1 MAGEST
7 AARSFV
13 SRPWLA
19 VAVLVGGATLLSL
32 IDASQIQYDRALRGE
47 PITWLH
53 ALAHAVPV
61 WFAWAALTPVVTRL
75 TARIHRMGAPAVRV
89 AIHALAGIAI
99 VSVHVAVVGLV
110 SRLVHVGFVSLS
122 DITPAFLKYAG
133 LTFPGGLVVY
143 ALLAGGWYAARL
155 QAGYREREEAARLL
169 ELQAVELEALVAQ
182 SQLRYLQAQLQPHF
196 LFNSLHALSALVLK
210 GDTTR
215 AVRMTARLGELLRQA
230 LRASE
235 SSEITLDEEV
245 RLLESYFAVQLLR
258 FEDRLSTHIEID
270 EAARGALVPPLL
282 LQPIAENAVVHAIEA
297 DPPGTSIEVRASVT
311 RDTLIITIEDDG
323 PGMTNAAG
331 EGVGLGNTRA
341 RLKNLHGE
349 AAALDIASRNGRGT
363 RVRIELP
370 YRAST

>member
-7 AARSFV
+7 AARSFGG
-13 SRPWLA
+13 RPGLV

-32 IDASQIQYDRALRGE
+32 IDASQIQYDRAIRGE

-53 ALAHAVPV
+53 ALAHAVPA

-75 TARIHRMGAPAVRV
+75 TARIHRLEAPAVRV
-89 AIHALAGIAI
+89 AIHALAGITI
-99 VSVHVAVVGLV
+99 VCVHVAVVGLV

-143 ALLAGGWYAARL
+143 ALLVGGWYAARL
-155 QAGYREREEAARLL
+155 QAGYREREQAARLL
-169 ELQAVELEALVAQ
+169 ELQAAELEALVAQ

-245 RLLESYFAVQLLR
+245 GLLESYFAVQMLR

-270 EAARGALVPPLL
+270 EAARLALVPPLL
-282 LQPIAENAVVHAIEA
+282 LQPIVENAVVHAIEA
-297 DPPGTSIEVRASVT
+297 DPPGTSIEVRACVT
-311 RDTLIITIEDDG
+311 RHTLIITIEDDG
-323 PGMTNAAG
+323 PGIANAAG

-341 RLKNLHGE
+341 RLKNLHGD
-349 AAALDIASRNGRGT
+349 AAALDIAGRNGRGT
-363 RVRIELP
+363 RVLIELP
-370 YRAST
+370 YRTAT

>member
-7 AARSFV
+7 AARSFGG
-13 SRPWLA
+13 RPGLV

-32 IDASQIQYDRALRGE
+32 IDASQIQYDRAIRGE

-53 ALAHAVPV
+53 ALAHAVPA

-75 TARIHRMGAPAVRV
+75 TARIHRLEAPAVRV
-89 AIHALAGIAI
+89 AIHALAGITI

-143 ALLAGGWYAARL
+143 ALLVGGWYAARL
-155 QAGYREREEAARLL
+155 QAGYREREQAARLL
-169 ELQAVELEALVAQ
+169 ELQAAELEALVAQ

-245 RLLESYFAVQLLR
+245 RLLESYFAVQMLR

-270 EAARGALVPPLL
+270 EAARVALVPPLL
-282 LQPIAENAVVHAIEA
+282 LQPIVENAVVHAIEV
-297 DPPGTSIEVRASVT
+297 DPPGTSIEVRACVT
-311 RDTLIITIEDDG
+311 HDTLIITIKDDG
-323 PGMTNAAG
+323 PGIANAAR

-341 RLKNLHGE
+341 RLKNLHGD
-349 AAALDIASRNGRGT
+349 AAALDIAGRNGRGT
-363 RVRIELP
+363 CVRIELP

>member
-7 AARSFV
+7 AARSFGR
-13 SRPWLA
+13 RPGLA

-32 IDASQIQYDRALRGE
+32 IDASQIQYDRAIRGE

-53 ALAHAVPV
+53 ALAHAVPA

-75 TARIHRMGAPAVRV
+75 TARIHRLEAPAVRV
-89 AIHALAGIAI
+89 AIHALAGITI
-99 VSVHVAVVGLV
+99 VCVHVAVVGLV

-143 ALLAGGWYAARL
+143 ALLVGGWYAARL
-155 QAGYREREEAARLL
+155 QAGYREREQAARLL
-169 ELQAVELEALVAQ
+169 ELQAAELEALVAQ

-245 RLLESYFAVQLLR
+245 GLLESYFAVQMLR

-270 EAARGALVPPLL
+270 DAARLALVPPLL
-282 LQPIAENAVVHAIEA
+282 LQPIVENAVVHAIEA
-297 DPPGTSIEVRASVT
+297 DPPGTSIDVRASVT

-323 PGMTNAAG
+323 PGIANGAG

-341 RLKNLHGE
+341 RLKNLHGD
-349 AAALDIASRNGRGT
+349 AAALDIAGRNGRGT

-370 YRAST
+370 YRTAT

>member
-7 AARSFV
+7 AARSFGG
-13 SRPWLA
+13 RPGLV

-32 IDASQIQYDRALRGE
+32 IDASQIQYDRAIRGE

-53 ALAHAVPV
+53 ALAHAVPA

-75 TARIHRMGAPAVRV
+75 TARIHRLEAPAVRV
-89 AIHALAGIAI
+89 AIHALAGITI
-99 VSVHVAVVGLV
+99 VCVHVAVVGLV

-282 LQPIAENAVVHAIEA
+282 LQPIVENAVVHAIEA

>member
-1 MAGEST
+1 MTGEST

-13 SRPWLA
+13 SRQWLV
-19 VAVLVGGATLLSL
+19 VAVLVGATLLSL

-53 ALAHAVPV
+53 ALAHAVPA
-61 WFAWAALTPVVTRL
+61 WFAWAALTPVVTGM
-75 TARIHRMGAPAVRV
+75 TARIHRLGAPAVRV
-89 AIHALAGIAI
+89 AIHALAGITI
-99 VSVHVAVVGLV
+99 VCVHVAVVGLV

-143 ALLAGGWYAARL
+143 ALLAGGWYAARF
-155 QAGYREREEAARLL
+155 QAGYREREQAARLL
-169 ELQAVELEALVAQ
+169 KLQAAELEALVAQ

-230 LRASE
+230 LLASE

-245 RLLESYFAVQLLR
+245 RLLESYFAVQMLR

-270 EAARGALVPPLL
+270 EAARVALVPPLL
-282 LQPIAENAVVHAIEA
+282 LQPIVENAVVHAIEA
-297 DPPGTSIEVRASVT
+297 DPPGTSIEVRACVT
-311 RDTLIITIEDDG
+311 RDMLIITIKDDG
-323 PGMTNAAG
+323 PGIANAAG

-341 RLKNLHGE
+341 RLKNLHGD
-349 AAALDIASRNGRGT
+349 AATLDIAGRNGRGT